1 MTTEQ
6 RLELQQ
12 RIMNASENGKLPFR
26 DCRIIARELNL
37 SVQQVCV

>member
-12 RIMNASENGKLPFR
+12 RVMNVTEKGKLSYK
-26 DCRIIARELNL
+26 DCRIIAKDLNL
-37 SVQQVCV
+37 SVQQV